1 MIHLKLAKQIL
12 ELSEQ
17 ELAEILAEIQ
27 RSNPD
32 LIQEL
37 EEKVFWKQKL
47 QNLINTT
54 VVFRVKTT
62 LKIELRLSYH
72 HNNL

>member
-37 EEKVFWKQKL
+37 EEKVFWK
-47 QNLINTT
+47 
-54 VVFRVKTT
+54 
-62 LKIELRLSYH
+62 
-72 HNNL
+72 